1 MSIFVSAK
9 KKAKPQSSGILQALN
24 IRSRVV
30 LIKKRRDR
38 ALKGKNFCKRMN
50 RDFWERRL
58 AEKEDQ
64 VAAQRRLR
72 RRCRSCS

>member
-9 KKAKPQSSGILQALN
+9 KRAKLQSAGILQTLN

-30 LIKKRRDR
+30 LIKGRT

-64 VAAQRRLR
+64 VAARRRLR

>member
-9 KKAKPQSSGILQALN
+9 KKAKPQSARILQALN

-30 LIKKRRDR
+30 LIKGGT
-38 ALKGKNFCKRMN
+38 ALKGNNFCKRMN

-64 VAAQRRLR
+64 VAARRRL